1 MSNQASKLLVGLTRI
16 NSNQEIAALLN
27 FENFIKKTSSVVALS
42 YRYNSG
48 INMIVVESGTKVNS
62 VMLAWYDYQD
72 PKNPSH
78 HFLWF
83 YDTILTF
90 G

>member
-27 FENFIKKTSSVVALS
+27 FENFIKKTSSVVTLS

-62 VMLAWYDYQD
+62 VMLA
-72 PKNPSH
+72 
-78 HFLWF
+78 
-83 YDTILTF
+83 
-90 G
+90 

>member
-16 NSNQEIAALLN
+16 NRNQEIAALLN

-62 VMLAWYDYQD
+62 VMLA
-72 PKNPSH
+72 
-78 HFLWF
+78 
-83 YDTILTF
+83 
-90 G
+90 